1 MNDSRMVLL
10 ALLTASLNGYIPG
23 MKGAIL
29 LNYTELVSFV
39 KNEHGIIRAVTLRDR
54 ITSQIFTVRAKYFVN
69 ATGSQ
74 SDSVRKL
81 DNPEAQPRLVH
92 LKGA

>member
-1 MNDSRMVLL
+1 MNDARMNMH

-29 LNYTELVSFV
+29 LNYTELVSFI
-39 KNEHGIIRAVTLRDR
+39 KNEQGRIVAATLRDR
-54 ITSQIFTVRAKYFVN
+54 LTNQTFTVRAKYFVN

-81 DNPEAQPRLVH
+81 DNPEAKARLVH
-92 LKGA
+92 LKAA

>member
-1 MNDSRMVLL
+1 MNLL

-23 MKGAIL
+23 MKGAAL
-29 LNYTELVSFV
+29 LNYTELASFI
-39 KNEHGIIRAVTLRDR
+39 KNEEGRIVAATLRDR
-54 ITSQIFTVRAKYFVN
+54 LTNQTFTVRAKYFVN

-81 DNPEAQPRLVH
+81 DNPETQARLVH
-92 LKGA
+92 LKAT